1 MKCFHQ
7 PVRLASIT
15 AAISARRTY
24 SANASLCSW
33 TCPCSSWRSE
43 LESSRRIAGRYLNY
57 CSVSLKF
64 VGDGAV
70 ETATLAELRRPDTI
84 ALNSAFSQ
92 NVLDEA
98 ATTRK
103 MK

>member
-7 PVRLASIT
+7 PKRLATIT
-15 AAISARRTY
+15 VTISARRTY

-33 TCPCSSWRSE
+33 TCPCSSWWSE

-84 ALNSAFSQ
+84 VVNPALSQ
-92 NVLDEA
+92 NGLDDA